1 MPYSK
6 RMAED
11 REGPIPQEI
20 NSDGLT
26 GRVRERA
33 KGVLDHFIDQNPVV
47 REQAQSM
54 DRVQA
59 ALPEGRI
66 KDAVA
71 IAGDVLK
78 VPKAVF
84 AIQLEL
90 LKRVIPGFSLVAF
103 FPEQIGALGIK
114 AAGFVAEK
122 VVESAP
128 AKFAVGT
135 VEGVMD
141 GILGKRAPAVEA
153 PKATLDNAHQILV
166 GMARP
171 ELGKQERRKMG

>member
-1 MPYSK
+1 
-6 RMAED
+6 MAED
-11 REGPIPQEI
+11 REGPRPQEI

-47 REQAQSM
+47 REQAQNM
-54 DRVQA
+54 NRVQA
-59 ALPEGRI
+59 ALPKGRI
-66 KDAVA
+66 KDAVGLA
-71 IAGDVLK
+71 VDISKIPRAGISLS
-78 VPKAVF
+78 
-84 AIQLEL
+84 LEMM
-90 LKRVIPGFSLVAF
+90 KRMIPGFSLAVF

-171 ELGKQERRKMG
+171 VK

>member
-1 MPYSK
+1 
-6 RMAED
+6 MAED
-11 REGPIPQEI
+11 REGMQPQE
-20 NSDGLT
+20 NVVENPDVLKRG
-26 GRVRERA
+26 VRERA
-33 KGVLDHFIDQNPVV
+33 KGILDHFIDQNPVV
-47 REQAQSM
+47 REQARSM

-59 ALPEGRI
+59 ALPERRI
-66 KDAVA
+66 KDAVGMV
-71 IAGDVLK
+71 GDVLK
-78 VPKAVF
+78 VPKAAF

-103 FPEQIGALGIK
+103 IPEQIGAFGNK

-141 GILGKRAPAVEA
+141 GILGKRAPQAEA

-171 ELGKQERRKMG
+171 ELGRQERRKMG